1 MPRTRGRVVT
11 RDKPGTQRCFAAT
24 KDRTINRDLEPG
36 YAGIAS
42 RRKDSVPARV
52 LVDAYE
58 PVLLVCSELLDLAFQ
73 AVVVAVRFHGSN
85 RVVVGC
91 SRLEVVHAHAEHG
104 RGMAWIQSDRRFRC
118 LVKILWIYT
127 VVHDPVMFRGPPGI
141 VAGPPDNHYEVV
153 AFDFRPLDDPD
164 LCGFLGGRA
173 HLRER
178 RD

>member
-42 RRKDSVPARV
+42 RRNDSVPARV
-52 LVDAYE
+52 LVDGYE

-104 RGMAWIQSDRRFRC
+104 GGMAWIQSDRRFRC
-118 LVKILWIYT
+118 LAKILWTYT
-127 VVHDPVMFRGPPGI
+127 VVHDPEMFRRPAGI
-141 VAGPPDNHYEVV
+141 VAGPPGYHNKFIG
-153 AFDFRPLDDPD
+153 FDFRPLGDPD
-164 LCGFLGGRA
+164 LRGFRSGRA

-178 RD
+178 LS